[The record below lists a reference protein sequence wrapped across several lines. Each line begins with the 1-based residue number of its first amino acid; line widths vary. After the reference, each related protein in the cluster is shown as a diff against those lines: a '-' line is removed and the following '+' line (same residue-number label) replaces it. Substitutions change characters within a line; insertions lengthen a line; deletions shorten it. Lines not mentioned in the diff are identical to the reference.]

1 MLNLNKIKTLS
12 IGIAIGVS
20 ISTLTPT
27 FATVQQYILTRITYP
42 IVVSG
47 EKYANDELPVLNLN
61 GSTYIPL
68 RAVGDILNAKVEW
81 NEELRRVEIGGLD
94 KIETIRYNNN
104 DNINLNYK
112 EEIKMENEVIVTKNE
127 NGKFNIKY
135 SENIRDI
142 VSNEISSHIELDE
155 IDELYLNDDLYY
167 RHNVISNLLYTKGYN
182 LIYIGKDNIHI
193 EKNESETY
201 NIDNENKVYTL
212 TQNDTKLINNR
223 LFINHGVLS
232 KIP

>member
-12 IGIAIGVS
+12 LGIALGIS
-20 ISTLTPT
+20 ISTLTPI
-27 FATVQQYILTRITYP
+27 FATVQNYILTKVNYP
-42 IVVSG
+42 IVVNNV
-47 EKYANDELPVLNLN
+47 EYIDDKLPILNYE
-61 GSTYIPL
+61 GRTYIPL
-68 RAVGDILNAKVEW
+68 RAVGDILNANVEW
-81 NEELRRVEIGGLD
+81 NEELFRVEIGKLD
-94 KIETIRYNNN
+94 KIETIVYNN
-104 DNINLNYK
+104 DNIKLNYK
-112 EEIKMENEVIVTKNE
+112 EEVKMENEVIVTKNE

-142 VSNEISSHIELDE
+142 VLNEISNHIELDE
-155 IDELYLNDDLYY
+155 IEELYLNDDLYY
-167 RHNVISNLLYTKGYN
+167 RHNVMSNLLYTKGYN
-182 LIYIGKDNIHI
+182 LIYIDKDNIHI
-193 EKNESETY
+193 EKNESEIY